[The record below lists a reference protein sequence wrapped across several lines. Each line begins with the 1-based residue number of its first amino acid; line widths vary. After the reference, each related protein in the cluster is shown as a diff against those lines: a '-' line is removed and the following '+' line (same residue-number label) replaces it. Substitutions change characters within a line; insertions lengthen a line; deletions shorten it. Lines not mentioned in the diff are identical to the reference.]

1 MRAAVMEDPSSLEYV
16 PDWFVTQQQIELWDD
31 DDEYYDDDKIIEW
44 LEGHQKRKAQKAKTK
59 EELKPI
65 AWHPSRWRDWCVPE
79 NEKKETERLLE

>member
-44 LEGHQKRKAQKAKTK
+44 
-59 EELKPI
+59 
-65 AWHPSRWRDWCVPE
+65 
-79 NEKKETERLLE
+79 